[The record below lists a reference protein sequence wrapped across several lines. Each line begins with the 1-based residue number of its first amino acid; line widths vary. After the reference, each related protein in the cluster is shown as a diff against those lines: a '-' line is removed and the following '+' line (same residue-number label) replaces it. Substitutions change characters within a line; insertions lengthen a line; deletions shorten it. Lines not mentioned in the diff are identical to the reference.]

1 MRKPVYLFLIYAI
14 SFIYQFTGLAI
25 YCQQP
30 NLEWAARYTG
40 SPGYEQ
46 HINDAITDKNGNTYV
61 CGFILLPNQNNTKDA
76 ITIKINAFG
85 NIEWIQVYSG
95 ENNGQDEAK
104 AIVIDNQGNI
114 IITGFSFVS
123 GSSIDYLTIKYD
135 PSGDSAWSRR
145 YNGLGNNTDDAY
157 DIAVDSLNCIYVTGY
172 SIVPS
177 QNTDYATI
185 KYDSF
190 GDLQWIRHY
199 NGLSSLSDV
208 GRRITIDSDDNI
220 LVSGLSSRGFSINDV
235 VTIKYNSLGETLWTS
250 TYSGINNGGA
260 DGSMYLQ
267 TDTSNNIYF
276 VTGVPGGPIRIVKY
290 DENGDSLW
298 IKPLPTGVFS
308 SALQVRQ
315 NDFYLASRSSGDYL
329 TYRFNMDGDTLW
341 KRLFPVQTYTSSD
354 VSTDAVCDKYGN
366 VYVTGYCD
374 SNWLVNDYL
383 TVKYD
388 SSGNLKWAKRYS
400 LELFADDKAYKIG
413 IDTLNSLYVTGISG
427 GQITTI
433 KYSQPPVGVIQTG
446 NEVPEVYKLFQNYP
460 NPFNP
465 TTEIKFELPQNTFVT
480 LKVYNAVGQ
489 VVAEL
494 VNNEYRNAGSYSVS
508 FDGSKFAS
516 GIYFYSIEAGVYK
529 DIKKMVLIK

>member
-1 MRKPVYLFLIYAI
+1 MYAI

-40 SPGYEQ
+40 SPGYLQ

-61 CGFILLPNQNNTKDA
+61 CGFILLPNQIDTKNA
-76 ITIKINAFG
+76 IILKINSSG
-85 NIEWIQVYSG
+85 IIEWFNIYAG
-95 ENNGQDEAK
+95 
-104 AIVIDNQGNI
+104 IDNREDEFAAIGIDNVGNVYV
-114 IITGFSFVS
+114 TGYTFANSTLTD
-123 GSSIDYLTIKYD
+123 ILTIKY
-135 PSGDSAWSRR
+135 SGSGSQMWLITYDYANDVDQGR
-145 YNGLGNNTDDAY
+145 
-157 DIAVDSLNCIYVTGY
+157 DIAIDQNNNILVTGNSY
-172 SIVPS
+172 FPGPNSNFV
-177 QNTDYATI
+177 TL
-185 KYDSF
+185 KYDSSGSELWVRF
-190 GDLQWIRHY
+190 FDGPNNLFDASRKL
-199 NGLSSLSDV
+199 
-208 GRRITIDSDDNI
+208 TIKSDDI
-220 LVSGLSSRGFSINDV
+220 IISGLSSRGFSINDV

-329 TYRFNMDGDTLW
+329 TYRYNMNGDTLW

-354 VSTDAVCDKYGN
+354 VSTDAVSDKYGN

-413 IDTLNSLYVTGISG
+413 IDTLNNLYVIGISG

-465 TTEIKFELPQNTFVT
+465 KTEIKFELPQNTFVT